1 MDPTDHENASMRAIE
16 AQEAQVPDALD
27 GQRFDRVLAALFPQ
41 FSRARLQRWI
51 KEGKATVEG
60 RPARAKDAVAAG
72 ARLQVLAQV
81 EPDPAWAPEALAL
94 EVVYEDDA
102 LLVINK
108 PPGLVVHPAAGN
120 YSGTLV
126 NALLHYAPE
135 LAGLPRAGIV
145 HRLDKDTSGLMVV
158 ARTVQAHH
166 ALVKQL
172 QARQVTRIYAAVV
185 EGVLVSGGTVNAPM
199 ARHGV
204 DRQRMAVVAGG
215 RDAIT
220 HYRVRERFRS
230 HSLIE
235 VRLETGRTHQIRV
248 HMAHLHHPVVG
259 DPVYGRLRIPKGCA
273 PAMAEA
279 LRGFRRQ
286 ALHAEH
292 LELDHP
298 GTGERCRW
306 TVPVPADMQA
316 LLALLRMQAP

>member
-1 MDPTDHENASMRAIE
+1 MGPVEDEKEIMHPIE
-16 AQEAQVPDALD
+16 AHVPDALN
-27 GQRFDRVLAALFPQ
+27 GQRLDRVLAALFPQ

-60 RPARAKDAVAAG
+60 NPARAKDAVAAG
-72 ARLQVLAQV
+72 ALVCVLPQI
-81 EPDPAWAPEALAL
+81 EPDTTWAPEALAL
-94 EVVYEDDA
+94 EAVYEDET
-102 LLVINK
+102 LLIINK

-166 ALVKQL
+166 ALVGQL
-172 QARQVTRIYAAVV
+172 QARQVTRVYAALV
-185 EGVLVSGGTVNAPM
+185 EGVLVAGGTVNAPM
-199 ARHGV
+199 ARHRV
-204 DRQRMAVVAGG
+204 DRQRMAVVTGG
-215 RDAIT
+215 REAVT
-220 HYRVRERFRS
+220 HYRIRERFPN
-230 HSLIE
+230 HTLLN

-248 HMAHLHHPVVG
+248 HMAHVHHPVVG

-273 PAMAEA
+273 PGVAEA

-298 GTGERCRW
+298 RTGERCVW
-306 TVPVPADMQA
+306 TVPVPIDMQA
-316 LLALLRMQAP
+316 LLARLRTQAQ